1 MSNTAKRVKVLSDSY
16 VQQINILKV
25 MSREAVS
32 REAVSREAVSREAVS
47 REAVSREA
55 VSREAV
61 ATRTGRE
68 FHINEIATQSGLN
81 DERETQR
88 CLYILEGQK
97 LVTPLPPGD
106 FTSKTWQITKDGLR
120 ALNTISRSAIQ

>member
-25 MSREAVS
+25 MSRES
-32 REAVSREAVSREAVS
+32 IS
-47 REAVSREA
+47 
-55 VSREAV
+55 
-61 ATRTGRE
+61 TRLGRE
-68 FHINEIATQSGLN
+68 FHINEIASQSGLN

-106 FTSKTWQITKDGLR
+106 FTSKTWQITTDGLR
-120 ALNTISRSAIQ
+120 ALNMINRSAVQ

>member
-25 MSREAVS
+25 M
-32 REAVSREAVSREAVS
+32 
-47 REAVSREA
+47 SREA

>member
-25 MSREAVS
+25 M
-32 REAVSREAVSREAVS
+32 SREAVSREAVS

>member
-1 MSNTAKRVKVLSDSY
+1 MSNTAKRVKVLSDSS

-25 MSREAVS
+25 LSRQS
-32 REAVSREAVSREAVS
+32 
-47 REAVSREA
+47 
-55 VSREAV
+55 
-61 ATRTGRE
+61 ATTASGGQY
-68 FHINEIATQSGLN
+68 HINEIASRSGLN

-106 FTSKTWQITKDGLR
+106 FTSKTWQITQDGLR
-120 ALNTISRSAIQ
+120 ALSTIARSTMQ

>member
-16 VQQINILKV
+16 VQQINILRV
-25 MSREAVS
+25 LSRDS
-32 REAVSREAVSREAVS
+32 ST
-47 REAVSREA
+47 
-55 VSREAV
+55 
-61 ATRTGRE
+61 ATPTAGQC
-68 FHINEIATQSGLN
+68 HINDIASRSGLN

-120 ALNTISRSAIQ
+120 ALNTIARSATA

>member
-25 MSREAVS
+25 MARES
-32 REAVSREAVSREAVS
+32 IT
-47 REAVSREA
+47 
-55 VSREAV
+55 
-61 ATRTGRE
+61 TRSGRE
-68 FHINEIATQSGLN
+68 CHINEIASQSGML

-120 ALNTISRSAIQ
+120 ALNMISRSAMQ

>member
-25 MSREAVS
+25 LSSEQ
-32 REAVSREAVSREAVS
+32 
-47 REAVSREA
+47 
-55 VSREAV
+55 
-61 ATRTGRE
+61 ATTPAGAQY
-68 FHINEIATQSGLN
+68 HINEIAAQSGVA
-81 DERETQR
+81 DEREIQR

-120 ALNTISRSAIQ
+120 ALSTIARSTVQ

>member
-25 MSREAVS
+25 LSREQ
-32 REAVSREAVSREAVS
+32 
-47 REAVSREA
+47 
-55 VSREAV
+55 
-61 ATRTGRE
+61 ATTSVGGQ
-68 FHINEIATQSGLN
+68 FHINDIAVQSGVN
-81 DERETQR
+81 DEREIQR

-120 ALNTISRSAIQ
+120 ALSTIARSAVQ

>member
-25 MSREAVS
+25 MSREA
-32 REAVSREAVSREAVS
+32 
-47 REAVSREA
+47 
-55 VSREAV
+55 
-61 ATRTGRE
+61 ATTRVGRE
-68 FHINEIATQSGLN
+68 FHINEIASQSGLN

-120 ALNTISRSAIQ
+120 ALNTIVRSAIQ

>member
-1 MSNTAKRVKVLSDSY
+1 MSTSAKRVKVLSDSY

-25 MSREAVS
+25 MSREA
-32 REAVSREAVSREAVS
+32 A
-47 REAVSREA
+47 
-55 VSREAV
+55 
-61 ATRTGRE
+61 ATRSRKE
-68 FHINEIATQSGLN
+68 FHINEIAAQSGLL

-120 ALNTISRSAIQ
+120 ALSTIARSAMQ